1 MDFVIFKEL
10 NQKEQ
15 ELNKEYAN
23 LSRSILELN
32 GGAFS
37 YKTQEADDEDTDF
50 EDRYPVQLTVYG
62 HKGTYEIGLTSVYL
76 QVPEG
81 ETEPQ
86 IIVDGIDRLNDE
98 LRSGFTIYPQD
109 FHEVCRFL
117 LLPVSY
123 EIDSYA
129 RQLATMALV
138 EKYEKMPHDIID
150 ENDNVTTQYH
160 TEFYEQFRKQVTRIE
175 KIIADSFVAEQ
186 TGEKDDV
193 HSAIMEMA
201 DEISTLELIQ
211 SQSKPE
217 EEMMFEENNCFSW
230 KEEFQDEF
238 NSIYDE
244 VEGQL
249 NELFQHEID

>member
-15 ELNKEYAN
+15 ELNTEYAN
-23 LSRSILELN
+23 LIRSILDLN
-32 GGAFS
+32 GGSFS
-37 YKTQEADDEDTDF
+37 YKTQEADDEETGF

-62 HKGTYEIGLTSVYL
+62 HKGTYEIGLTAVHL
-76 QVPEG
+76 QVIEG
-81 ETEPQ
+81 YAEPQ
-86 IIVDGIDRLNDE
+86 IIVDGIDQLNDK

-109 FHEVCRFL
+109 YHEVCRFL
-117 LLPVSY
+117 LLPVTY

-138 EKYEKMPHDIID
+138 EKYDKMPQAFID
-150 ENDNVTTQYH
+150 DNDNVTMEYH
-160 TEFYEQFRKQVTRIE
+160 TEFYELFRKQVARIE
-175 KIIADSFVAEQ
+175 KVIADSFVAEQ

-193 HSAIMEMA
+193 HSAIMEIA

-211 SQSKPE
+211 SQNKLE
-217 EEMMFEENNCFSW
+217 NEMMFEKDKCLTYH
-230 KEEFQDEF
+230 EEYQDEY
-238 NSIYDE
+238 NGIYDA